1 MNALHPVH
9 RLRYL
14 GQLVIFGDV
23 PVHGIA
29 EIVHVGDLLKVKA
42 VAAAVLDAAV
52 LCCDAAVERVDH
64 AGGHT
69 VAQDLRQMGD
79 IGRQFTAEQ
88 HIHDAA
94 VHAPPVVDGTAL
106 GSLMVLLRE
115 IDFAGVIF
123 STAFYLLCM
132 CCLQCASLLHLPA
145 LMDPNRCSIFLCYS
159 VCFSWTLGADAIV
172 HLLIRWWKKRWV
184 SNVASI
190 LTLVIAVSA
199 VISNGLLRKPIVV
212 DALEDNGAIACV
224 TNILKENRNFTWT
237 ICSAD
242 DELRMTEFYGYHYE
256 TITFLRELQDLEK
269 NPEIIM
275 PTQNV
280 YFFVEKI
287 PIDYAGSTNHKEV
300 TVEGAEAPLP
310 SAGGIEPYFAE
321 NRWYTMCHIYYW
333 TQKFKELYPD
343 EMEVYYETDS
353 FICYRVQQNVNSPYN
368 FAIDYGYN
376 NPTPKAGSEEE

>member
-1 MNALHPVH
+1 
-9 RLRYL
+9 
-14 GQLVIFGDV
+14 
-23 PVHGIA
+23 
-29 EIVHVGDLLKVKA
+29 
-42 VAAAVLDAAV
+42 
-52 LCCDAAVERVDH
+52 
-64 AGGHT
+64 
-69 VAQDLRQMGD
+69 
-79 IGRQFTAEQ
+79 
-88 HIHDAA
+88 
-94 VHAPPVVDGTAL
+94 
-106 GSLMVLLRE
+106 
-115 IDFAGVIF
+115 
-123 STAFYLLCM
+123 
-132 CCLQCASLLHLPA
+132 
-145 LMDPNRCSIFLCYS
+145 MDPNRCSIFLCYS

-287 PIDYAGSTNHKEV
+287 PIDYAGSTNHKKYRGGSRS
-300 TVEGAEAPLP
+300 TP
-310 SAGGIEPYFAE
+310 SVSRR
-321 NRWYTMCHIYYW
+321 N
-333 TQKFKELYPD
+333 
-343 EMEVYYETDS
+343 
-353 FICYRVQQNVNSPYN
+353 
-368 FAIDYGYN
+368 
-376 NPTPKAGSEEE
+376 

>member
-1 MNALHPVH
+1 MNVKPYIVEIT
-9 RLRYL
+9 L
-14 GQLVIFGDV
+14 GS
-23 PVHGIA
+23 
-29 EIVHVGDLLKVKA
+29 IVLLA
-42 VAAAVLDAAV
+42 
-52 LCCDAAVERVDH
+52 
-64 AGGHT
+64 
-69 VAQDLRQMGD
+69 
-79 IGRQFTAEQ
+79 
-88 HIHDAA
+88 
-94 VHAPPVVDGTAL
+94 AL